1 MFFWISFVW
10 TICNCFTVSLK
21 QLVKL
26 QKVAGIQKCQEESHF
41 YANKNVCATISNNRR
56 FTVLWSC
63 FFGGGFVSL
72 CSVSVTVEDE
82 DVQKKLRPCQQIVWW
97 ETNTYIDDRDVSW
110 THKRLKAKP
119 QWLCSISALWPCKVI
134 SLVCFTWLLLYTKML
149 RHKQSCMH
157 LLWHL

>member
-41 YANKNVCATISNNRR
+41 YVNKNVCATISNNRR
-56 FTVLWSC
+56 VTVLWSC
-63 FFGGGFVSL
+63 FFFLWVRVVFL
-72 CSVSVTVEDE
+72 LLLRMKMYRKNSV
-82 DVQKKLRPCQQIVWW
+82 RPCQQIVWW

-134 SLVCFTWLLLYTKML
+134 SAVCFTWLLLYTKML

>member
-1 MFFWISFVW
+1 M
-10 TICNCFTVSLK
+10 SLK

-63 FFGGGFVSL
+63 FFLGGGFVSP

-82 DVQKKLRPCQQIVWW
+82 DVQKKLRPCQQIVW
-97 ETNTYIDDRDVSW
+97 
-110 THKRLKAKP
+110 
-119 QWLCSISALWPCKVI
+119 
-134 SLVCFTWLLLYTKML
+134 
-149 RHKQSCMH
+149 
-157 LLWHL
+157 